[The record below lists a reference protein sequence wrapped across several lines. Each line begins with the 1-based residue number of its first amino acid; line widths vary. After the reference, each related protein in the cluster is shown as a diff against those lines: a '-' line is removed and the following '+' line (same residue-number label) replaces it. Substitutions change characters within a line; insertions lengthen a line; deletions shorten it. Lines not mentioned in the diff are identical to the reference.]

1 MRDKVDP
8 TEVCIFLPYIRKEI
22 PKKVEKDFPTFLA
35 HYEMASREGISFYN
49 SMKTQQKNTQI

>member
-22 PKKVEKDFPTFLA
+22 PKKVEKDFIVLLA
-35 HYEMASREGISFYN
+35 SAAIASN
-49 SMKTQQKNTQI
+49 SDALLFNILKKL